1 MSVEYMERVYN
12 RYSGVYDFLFGKV
25 FQSGRE
31 LGPELLELSPG
42 SKLLEVGIGT
52 GLSLPLLPRNIEFT
66 GIDLSQKMLE
76 QAQKR
81 AQELGLRRINLL
93 KMDATKLEFP
103 DHTFDRVFAAYFI
116 STVPDPV
123 RVVHEMKRVCKP
135 GGYLVFL
142 NHFQSENPVLGV
154 MDKLWSPFFYRVGFR
169 TDLNLRELM
178 SETGLEIESCERIG
192 LLWKAVRCVN
202 PEKG

>member
-12 RYSGVYDFLFGKV
+12 TYSGVYDFLFGKV

-31 LGPELLELSPG
+31 LGPELLGLFPG
-42 SKLLEVGIGT
+42 AKLLEVGIGT

-76 QAQKR
+76 QAHKR
-81 AQELGLRRINLL
+81 AEQLRLRRINLL

-103 DHTFDRVFAAYFI
+103 DHSFDRVFAAYFI

-142 NHFQSENPVLGV
+142 NHFQSENPFFGAL
-154 MDKLWSPFFYRVGFR
+154 DKLWSPLCYRVGFR
-169 TDLNLRELM
+169 TDLNLRHLM
-178 SETGLEIESCERIG
+178 SETGLEIEICERIG

-202 PEKG
+202 PEKA

>member
-12 RYSGVYDFLFGKV
+12 TYSGVYDFLFGKV

-31 LGPELLELSPG
+31 LGPELLELFPG
-42 SKLLEVGIGT
+42 AKLLEVGIGT

-66 GIDLSQKMLE
+66 GIDLSQGMLD

-81 AQELGLRRINLL
+81 ADQLKLRRIDLQ
-93 KMDATKLEFP
+93 KMDATRLEFP
-103 DHTFDRVFAAYFI
+103 DHSFDRVFAAYFI

-142 NHFQSENPVLGV
+142 NHFQSEHPMLGL
-154 MDKLWSPFFYRVGFR
+154 MDKLWSPLCYRVGFR
-169 TDLNLRELM
+169 TDLNLRDLM
-178 SETGLEIESCERIG
+178 DETGLKIEICERIG

-202 PEKG
+202 PE